1 MVRPGRPERNRA
13 ARSFRQLRRSITS
26 STQIRFSVH
35 TGHFQPS
42 RCDCRPLIAVWLY
55 HGCLRDADQRGTWGD
70 AIGDGARVL
79 RRAGY
84 AVDAEPDRGGLNL
97 YSITS
102 SAPLT
107 SEGENSSPRLFAAF
121 RLMMSST
128 FVTSWTGRSEG
139 FSPLRIRPA

>member
-1 MVRPGRPERNRA
+1 MMNCNAFFITDACA
-13 ARSFRQLRRSITS
+13 ALTY
-26 STQIRFSVH
+26 
-35 TGHFQPS
+35 GNM
-42 RCDCRPLIAVWLY
+42 
-55 HGCLRDADQRGTWGD
+55 GD
-70 AIGDGARVL
+70 AIGDDARIL
-79 RRAGY
+79 RRAGH

-139 FSPLRIRPA
+139 LSPLRTRPA

>member
-1 MVRPGRPERNRA
+1 MARPGRPERNRA

-84 AVDAEPDRGGLNL
+84 AVDAEPDRGWPEPLLNHL
-97 YSITS
+97 IG
-102 SAPLT
+102 AADERGGKLE
-107 SEGENSSPRLFAAF
+107 SEA
-121 RLMMSST
+121 
-128 FVTSWTGRSEG
+128 
-139 FSPLRIRPA
+139 

>member
-1 MVRPGRPERNRA
+1 VRHPVAGL
-13 ARSFRQLRRSITS
+13 LRIHSE
-26 STQIRFSVH
+26 
-35 TGHFQPS
+35 G
-42 RCDCRPLIAVWLY
+42 CDDELQCIFY
-55 HGCLRDADQRGTWGD
+55 HGCLRDADGNMGD
-70 AIGDGARVL
+70 AIGDDARIL
-79 RRAGY
+79 RRAGH

-139 FSPLRIRPA
+139 LSPLRTRPA